1 MRGGSQSRD
10 TGRSCVGQCFEPL
23 IHQRPLGRRERCL
36 LNGELA
42 LERRGERRS
51 PNRSG
56 CEIHRKCG
64 AVDGGHEHARGR
76 LHRHASRPRLALSSS
91 RSYSIWT
98 ASRNAGL
105 LAEIADLPAPTGCLK
120 VGEPES
126 GWKIERDKY
135 EFVRQF
141 SVINWRVHDFDRYF
155 EQAEQGAG
163 LKIV

>member
-1 MRGGSQSRD
+1 
-10 TGRSCVGQCFEPL
+10 
-23 IHQRPLGRRERCL
+23 
-36 LNGELA
+36 
-42 LERRGERRS
+42 
-51 PNRSG
+51 
-56 CEIHRKCG
+56 
-64 AVDGGHEHARGR
+64 
-76 LHRHASRPRLALSSS
+76 
-91 RSYSIWT
+91 
-98 ASRNAGL
+98 